1 MIYLL
6 QDTRKMPEYYEPII
20 ENVYE
25 ELNEVDDVKI
35 FPYNDEVMIKKVA
48 EMAIQFSLSEMPLS

>member
-1 MIYLL
+1 
-6 QDTRKMPEYYEPII
+6 MPEYYEPII